1 MSGEYKTAPWRYFVV
16 TGVIAVLPLALA
28 ARIAYLQVLP
38 VEQGYEFLQ
47 KEANARTLRTL
58 EEPASRGQILDRNG
72 QPLAVSTPVQTIWA
86 NPQHINYDTL
96 NVRALA
102 EALDT
107 DYGELAE
114 KFNRYRN
121 RHFMYVARHLSPVAA
136 KKVTELGIR
145 GIYNKR
151 EYKRFYPAGE
161 VAAHVVGFT
170 NIDGKGQEGIEL
182 ALNAQLS
189 SEAGSRRVVKD
200 LKGNIV
206 RDVQQLK
213 APVPGKDVHLSIDMR
228 MQFQAYKYLKEA
240 MVRYSAK
247 AGSVVVMDAKTG
259 EVLAMANQPS
269 YNPNN
274 RKTVTGAQLRNRA
287 ITDLFEPGST
297 MKPFTVGAA
306 LASGQFDSNSEIDTS
321 PGRIR
326 VKNKMIAD
334 PVNYGVMGLEK
345 IITKSSQVGTTKLA
359 LELEAEQI
367 RDVMAN
373 AGLGQAVGSGFPGES
388 VGVLPYRD
396 KWPLLEKITMA
407 YGYGVSTTALQLA
420 QAYTAFAND
429 GSRVNATLFKRSRPS
444 DETEVFSS
452 DINAQILPMLKTV
465 IEPGGTATKA
475 ALTRFT
481 AGGKT
486 GTAHKVGAQGYD
498 DHRYTAFFAG
508 VAPIS
513 NPKLVAVVV
522 IDEPSQNKYYGGE
535 VAAPVFAQ
543 VMERALEMTRTAPD
557 KLVEN
562 EVAAL

>member
-1 MSGEYKTAPWRYFVV
+1 MSGDYKTAPWRYFVV
-16 TGVIAVLPLALA
+16 TGVIAILPLALA
-28 ARIAYLQVLP
+28 VRIAYLQVLP
-38 VEQGYEFLQ
+38 VDQGYEFLQ

-86 NPQHINYDTL
+86 NPQHIDYDAL
-96 NVRALA
+96 DLRALA
-102 EALDT
+102 TALDAN
-107 DYGELAE
+107 YGELKE
-114 KFNRYRN
+114 KFSRYRN
-121 RHFMYVARHLSPVAA
+121 RHFMYVARHLSPEDA
-136 KKVTELGIR
+136 KKVTQLGIR
-145 GIYNKR
+145 GIYSKR

-161 VAAHVVGFT
+161 VVAHVVGFT

-182 ALNAQLS
+182 ALNSQLS

-213 APVPGKDVHLSIDMR
+213 APSPGEDVQLSIDMR

-247 AGSVVVMDAKTG
+247 AGSVVVMDARTG

-274 RKTVTGAQLRNRA
+274 RKTVTGEQLRNRA

-306 LASGQFDSNSEIDTS
+306 LASGQFDEHSQIDTS

-326 VKNKMIAD
+326 VRNKTIAD

-367 RDVMAN
+367 RDVMAS

-396 KWPLLEKITMA
+396 KWPLLEKVTMA

-429 GSRVNATLFKRSRPS
+429 GSRVNATLFKRANAS
-444 DETEVFSS
+444 DQTPVFSS
-452 DINAQILPMLKTV
+452 EINAQLLPMLKTV
-465 IEPGGTATKA
+465 IEPGGTATQA

-486 GTAHKVGAQGYD
+486 GTAHKVGVGGYD

-513 NPKLVAVVV
+513 DPKLVAVVV

-557 KLVEN
+557 KPVEH
-562 EVAAL
+562 EVATL